1 MKDDGCG
8 IKLTASSIHPT
19 QQKNKIMLQNWL
31 KIAFINYKKNWLS
44 TIINLF
50 GLTIG
55 LTGFMLILMHWNDEE
70 SFEKWNPGKDLIYSF
85 QTYHKP
91 ENSYGNNISIPM
103 AKRAKEVIPGV
114 EDYVLFNGSGIGL
127 KMTTKVKTVFQKDG
141 MTATESFFK
150 FFPFKLVS
158 GSYKD
163 ALKGEGVIALS
174 VDAAKNLFG
183 KTNVAGESVKF
194 DNKNY
199 VVTAVYELPK
209 ENSQIKPEFIIH
221 PSMEQFKG
229 DEKNWGNFNYGAF
242 FMLKKGTDPKLVQ
255 QKFVKDVFEYRASLD
270 KDSAGMTIQQYL
282 DLYGPTDSVLTPLDE
297 IKLHAKASWFGPPD
311 FKTLM
316 ILFTLSVLIVILS
329 AINFINLK
337 TAQAS
342 QRAKEIGVRKAIGST
357 KTNLVF
363 QFLMETFLI
372 CMASYLLALALTEL
386 LLPSFNKFYDKE
398 MVMNDWHIYF
408 YSFSMVLM
416 VTLISGL
423 IPATYL
429 SNFKAIETLKG
440 NFARSKH
447 GVWLRNG
454 ILTLQLIIS
463 SFFII
468 GGLIVNQQVKYMMN
482 KDLGYSGKQ
491 IMMINFSESNPKPWL
506 KYERLKT
513 EMRKIQGVVD
523 ISYGEAVPGSGRSSS
538 SNMDY
543 KDKSIQGQH
552 GSMDYN
558 YLKFINVK
566 LKTGRW
572 LDSNLSSDT
581 INNVLVNEA
590 FVRKFGWKDA
600 DALKN
605 EIRPGFDNKNYKI
618 VGVVKDFNIRS
629 LRTEVEPIIFFHYRE
644 TEWKRFN
651 VYNIQLKI
659 DPNDIDGTV
668 KRLKTYWQNNV
679 EQGYPFDY
687 YFLDQRFAKTFE
699 KYQKQQTLFTILNL
713 MVLIVALLGLFALSS
728 LMIEQKLRDVAI
740 RKTLGASD
748 KSLIIGLT
756 KQFLWIT
763 VIAVIISIPI
773 SYYLMNEWL
782 KDFAYRIDMPILPF
796 ILSLVVLLLLTF
808 SVVSIKAYQATKVN
822 LIKYLKYE

>member
-1 MKDDGCG
+1 
-8 IKLTASSIHPT
+8 
-19 QQKNKIMLQNWL
+19 MLQNWL

-70 SFEKWNPGKDLIYSF
+70 SFERWNPKKDQIYYF
-85 QTYHKP
+85 QTYYKP
-91 ENSYGNNISIPM
+91 DNAYGNNISVPM
-103 AKRAKEVIPGV
+103 AKRAKEVIKGV
-114 EDYVLFNGSGIGL
+114 DDYVLFNGAGIGL
-127 KMTTKVKTVFQKDG
+127 KMTTNVKTVFQKDG

-150 FFPFKLVS
+150 FFPYKLVA
-158 GSYKD
+158 GSYKN
-163 ALKGEGVIALS
+163 ALKGESVIALS
-174 VDAAKNLFG
+174 TDAAKNLFG
-183 KTNVAGESVKF
+183 RTNVSGESVKF

-199 VVTAVYELPK
+199 IVTAVYELPK
-209 ENSQIKPEFIIH
+209 ENSQIKPEFIIN
-221 PSMEQFKG
+221 PPAEQFKE
-229 DEKNWGNFNYGAF
+229 DEKNWGNFNYACLV
-242 FMLKKGTDPKLVQ
+242 MLKKGTDPEVVQ
-255 QKFVKDVFEYRASLD
+255 QKFVKDVFEYRAKLD
-270 KDSAGMTIQQYL
+270 LNKGQTVQQYL
-282 DLYGPTDSVLTPLDE
+282 DLYGPTGSFLTPLDQL
-297 IKLHAKASWFGPPD
+297 KLHAKAPWFGPAD

-357 KTNLVF
+357 KWNLVL

-372 CMASYLLALALTEL
+372 CMASYLLALALTEF
-386 LLPSFNKFYDKE
+386 LLPSFNQFYDKE

-408 YSFSMVLM
+408 YSFAMVM
-416 VTLISGL
+416 VVTLISGL
-423 IPATYL
+423 IPALYL
-429 SNFKAIETLKG
+429 ANFKAIETLKG
-440 NFARSKH
+440 NFGRSRH

-491 IMMINFSESNPKPWL
+491 IMMINFGENDPKPWL

-513 EMRKIQGVVD
+513 EMKKIKGVTD
-523 ISYGEAVPGSGRSSS
+523 ISYGEAVPGFNRSSS

-543 KDKSIQGQH
+543 MDKSIQGQH

-558 YLKFINVK
+558 YLQFINVQ

-572 LDSNLSSDT
+572 LDPNLASDT
-581 INNVLVNEA
+581 INNVLINEA
-590 FVRKFGWKDA
+590 FVRKLGWKDE

-605 EIRPGFDNKNYKI
+605 EIKPGFDTKKYKI

-629 LRTEVEPIIFFHYRE
+629 LTSEVEPIIFFHYKE
-644 TEWKRFN
+644 TDWKRFN
-651 VYNIQLKI
+651 VYNIQLKL

-687 YFLDQRFAKTFE
+687 YFLDQKFAKTFV
-699 KYQKQQTLFTILNL
+699 KYQKQQTLFTILNA

-748 KSLIIGLT
+748 KTLIWTLT
-756 KQFLWIT
+756 KQFIWIT
-763 VIAVIISIPI
+763 LIAVLISFPI
-773 SYYLMNEWL
+773 SYYFMNEWL
-782 KDFAYRIDMPILPF
+782 KDFAYRIDMPVLPF
-796 ILSLVVLLLLTF
+796 VLSLVALLLLTF
-808 SVVSIKAYQATKVN
+808 CVVSIKAYQATKVN

>member
-1 MKDDGCG
+1 M
-8 IKLTASSIHPT
+8 I
-19 QQKNKIMLQNWL
+19 NNWL
-31 KIAFINYKKNWLS
+31 KIAFVNYKKNWLS
-44 TIINLF
+44 TLINLF

-70 SFEKWNPGKDLIYSF
+70 SFEKWNPKKDQIYYF
-85 QTYHKP
+85 QTYHKS

-103 AKRAKEVIPGV
+103 ARRAKEVIPGV
-114 EDYVLFNGSGIGL
+114 EDYVLFNGSGIGV

-141 MTATESFFK
+141 MTSTESFFK
-150 FFPFKLVS
+150 FFPFKLVA

-163 ALKGEGVIALS
+163 ALKGESVIALS
-174 VDAAKNLFG
+174 TDAAKNLFG
-183 KTNVAGESVKF
+183 KINAAGESVKF

-209 ENSQIKPEFIIH
+209 ENSQIKPEFIIN
-221 PSMEQFKG
+221 PVEQIKS
-229 DEKNWGNFNYGAF
+229 DEKNWGNFNYGSF
-242 FMLKKGTDPKLVQ
+242 FMLKKGTDPKVVQ
-255 QKFVKDVFEYRASLD
+255 QKFIKDIFEYRATLD
-270 KDSAGMTIQQYL
+270 KDAAGMTIQQYL
-282 DLYGPTDSVLTPLDE
+282 DLYGPTDSLLTRLDE
-297 IKLHAKASWFGPPD
+297 IKLHTKTSWFGNPD

-316 ILFTLSVLIVILS
+316 ILFTLSVLIVVLS

-357 KTNLVF
+357 RSNLVL
-363 QFLMETFLI
+363 QFLMETFVI
-372 CMASYLLALALTEL
+372 CIASYLLSLALTEL

-398 MVMNDWHIYF
+398 MKMNDWHIYF
-408 YSFSMVLM
+408 YSFVMVIM

-429 SNFKAIETLKG
+429 ANFKAIETLKG

-454 ILTLQLIIS
+454 ILTLQLVIS

-491 IMMINFSESNPKPWL
+491 IVMINFNESNPKPWL

-513 EMRKIQGVVD
+513 EMRKIQGVTDV
-523 ISYGEAVPGSGRSSS
+523 SYGEAVPGSNRSSS
-538 SNMDY
+538 SNVDFM
-543 KDKSIQGQH
+543 DKSIQGQH

-558 YLKFINVK
+558 YLKFLNVK
-566 LKTGRW
+566 LKKGRW
-572 LDSNLSSDT
+572 LDPNLSSDT
-581 INNVLVNEA
+581 LNNVLVNEA
-590 FVRKFGWKDA
+590 FVRKFGWKDE

-605 EIRPGFDNKNYKI
+605 EIKPGFDNKKYKI

-651 VYNIQLKI
+651 VYNIQVKI
-659 DPNDIDGTV
+659 DQNDIDGTV
-668 KRLKTYWQNNV
+668 KRLKTYWQSNV
-679 EQGYPFDY
+679 EPGYPFDY
-687 YFLDQRFAKTFE
+687 YFLDKKFAETFV
-699 KYQKQQTLFTILNL
+699 KYQKQQTLFTILNA

-728 LMIEQKLRDVAI
+728 LMIEQKLKDVAI

-748 KSLIIGLT
+748 RILILGLT

-763 VIAVIISIPI
+763 FTAVVISIPI
-773 SYYLMNEWL
+773 SYYLINEWL
-782 KDFAYRIDMPILPF
+782 KDFAYRIDMPVWPF
-796 ILSLVVLLLLTF
+796 IFSLIILLLLTF

-822 LIKYLKYE
+822 LVKYLKYE

>member
-1 MKDDGCG
+1 M
-8 IKLTASSIHPT
+8 I
-19 QQKNKIMLQNWL
+19 NNWL
-31 KIAFINYKKNWLS
+31 RIAFINYKKNWLS

-70 SFEKWNPGKDLIYSF
+70 SFEKWNPKKDQIYYF

-103 AKRAKEVIPGV
+103 ARRAKEVIPGV

-141 MTATESFFK
+141 MTGTESFFK
-150 FFPFKLVS
+150 FFPFKLVA

-163 ALKGEGVIALS
+163 ALKGGNVIALS
-174 VDAAKNLFG
+174 TDAAKNLFG
-183 KTNVAGESVKF
+183 KINVAGESVKF
-194 DNKNY
+194 ENKDY
-199 VVTAVYELPK
+199 IVTAVYELPK
-209 ENSQIKPEFIIH
+209 ENSQIKPEFIIN
-221 PSMEQFKG
+221 PVEQIKS

-242 FMLKKGTDPKLVQ
+242 FMLKKGTDPKFVQ
-255 QKFVKDVFEYRASLD
+255 KKFIKDIFEYRASLD
-270 KDSAGMTIQQYL
+270 KDSSGMTIQQYL
-282 DLYGPTDSVLTPLDE
+282 DLYGPTDSELTPLDQ
-297 IKLHAKASWFGPPD
+297 IKLHAKASWFGNPD

-316 ILFTLSVLIVILS
+316 ILFTLSVLIVVLS

-357 KTNLVF
+357 RSNLVL
-363 QFLMETFLI
+363 QFLMETFVI
-372 CMASYLLALALTEL
+372 CIASYLLSLALTEL

-398 MVMNDWHIYF
+398 MKMNDWHIYF
-408 YSFSMVLM
+408 YSFVMVIM

-429 SNFKAIETLKG
+429 ANFKAIETLKG

-468 GGLIVNQQVKYMMN
+468 GGLIVNQQVIYMMN
-482 KDLGYSGKQ
+482 KDLGYNGKQ
-491 IMMINFSESNPKPWL
+491 IIMINFNESDPKPWL

-513 EMRKIQGVVD
+513 EMRKIKGVTDV
-523 ISYGEAVPGSGRSSS
+523 SYGEAVPGSNRSSS
-538 SNMDY
+538 SNMDFM
-543 KDKSIQGQH
+543 DKSIQGQH
-552 GSMDYN
+552 GSMDYD
-558 YLKFINVK
+558 YLKFLNVK
-566 LKTGRW
+566 LKKGRW
-572 LDSNLSSDT
+572 LDPNLSSDT
-581 INNVLVNEA
+581 VNNVLVNEA
-590 FVRKFGWKDA
+590 FVRKFGWKDE

-605 EIRPGFDNKNYKI
+605 EIKPGFDNKKYKI

-629 LRTEVEPIIFFHYRE
+629 LRTEVEPIVFFHYKE
-644 TEWKRFN
+644 TEWKRLN

-668 KRLKTYWQNNV
+668 KRLKTYWQGSI
-679 EQGYPFDY
+679 EPGYPFDY
-687 YFLDQRFAKTFE
+687 YFLDKKFAETFA
-699 KYQKQQTLFTILNL
+699 KYQKQQTLFTILNA

-728 LMIEQKLRDVAI
+728 LMIEQKLKDVAI

-748 KSLIIGLT
+748 RTLILGLT

-763 VIAVIISIPI
+763 FTAVVISIPI
-773 SYYLMNEWL
+773 SYYLINEWL
-782 KDFAYRIDMPILPF
+782 KDFAYRIDMPVWPF
-796 ILSLVVLLLLTF
+796 IFSLIVLLLLTF

-822 LIKYLKYE
+822 LVKYLKYE